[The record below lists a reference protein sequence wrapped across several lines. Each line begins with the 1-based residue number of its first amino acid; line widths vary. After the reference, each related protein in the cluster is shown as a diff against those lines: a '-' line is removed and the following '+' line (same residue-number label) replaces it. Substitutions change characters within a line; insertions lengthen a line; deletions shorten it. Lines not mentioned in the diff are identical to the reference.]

1 MDNFDFDQLY
11 SDKMNRAKAPDFSFE
26 DWEQLSAR
34 LDSLQQRKQRR
45 FPLLLLFLL
54 STLLLCS
61 NVAWWW
67 KWRQAAN
74 PTIYRLSTPQ
84 ATDQKTVELS
94 DTIWNK
100 VVVNQ
105 YDTIYHT
112 IILKSLPT
120 DFALENRL
128 AAPQGPSK
136 EIYSNPGNLKA
147 SGDQGTQNSK
157 DSNGGSD
164 ISIAGRQ
171 SAGRSAASLLPV
183 KKILMKIPAWLIDM
197 PEYGDMHFE
206 KKHKIKPLL
215 PIPRDIRLG
224 LGGGLVVPA
233 AKNLALASGFST
245 RLSGE
250 IAFSESLAFT
260 LDGEFIGVK
269 FKGTAD
275 TEDLGLPG
283 LNPPGDDY
291 VVKYFEPHDQ
301 YQPILQLNAGM
312 RYWFHAEK
320 KLSPYLG
327 VGYAAQWYLPFELEV
342 EYINPG
348 TGMEMSNE
356 IEVPSLATPVSLLG
370 INGGL
375 RLRLSEQWL
384 WQTGGEFQFK
394 INSQQRGIPRF
405 FGLKTVLLYEF

>member
-1 MDNFDFDQLY
+1 MEDFEFDQLY
-11 SDKMNRAKAPDFSFE
+11 SDKMSRAKAPDFSFE

-34 LDSLQQRKQRR
+34 LESLQQRKQRR
-45 FPLLLLFLL
+45 FPLLLLLLL

-61 NVAWWW
+61 NAAWWW
-67 KWRQAAN
+67 KWQHAGK
-74 PTIYRLSTPQ
+74 PTISRQSPIQ

-105 YDTIYHT
+105 YDTVYHT
-112 IILKSLPT
+112 IVMKTLPG
-120 DFALENRL
+120 DFALANRQT
-128 AAPQGPSK
+128 APREPQH

-147 SGDQGTQNSK
+147 SGDQLAQNSK
-157 DSNGGSD
+157 DSNAGD
-164 ISIAGRQ
+164 NLSIAGGPV
-171 SAGRSAASLLPV
+171 AGRSATALLPV
-183 KKILMKIPAWLIDM
+183 KKVLMKMPAWLIDM
-197 PEYGDMHFE
+197 PEYGEMHFE
-206 KKHKIKPLL
+206 KKHKIKPL
-215 PIPRDIRLG
+215 PVPRDIRVG
-224 LGGGLVVPA
+224 LGGGLVMPA

-250 IAFSESLAFT
+250 IAFSESLAFN

-291 VVKYFEPHDQ
+291 IVKYFEPHDQ
-301 YQPILQLNAGM
+301 LQPILQLNAGM

-320 KLSPYLG
+320 KWSPYLG

-348 TGMEMSNE
+348 TGMEMSHE
-356 IEVPSLATPVSLLG
+356 IDVPSVATPVSMLD

-375 RLRLSEQWL
+375 RLRLSEHWL
-384 WQTGGEFQFK
+384 WQSGGTFQYK
-394 INSQQRGIPRF
+394 INNQQRGIPRF
-405 FGLKTVLLYEF
+405 FGLKSVLLFDF